1 MLTRIFFNVIIILL
15 VFTNIIAESPEPVR
29 GKNGMVV
36 SAHSLASE
44 VGVNILKSGG
54 NAVDAAVAVGFALAV
69 VHPSAGNLGGGGF
82 MVIHQKD
89 GTQTTFDYREKAPA
103 STHKNIY
110 LDENGKY
117 DPKLSTQGWSSSG
130 VPGSVAGMLAAL
142 NKYGTMSI
150 EEIIE
155 SAVQLAERGFIMDYR
170 MVDFVNAY
178 NKRFNQYPSS
188 KKIFTKNGEKFNEG
202 DKLTQKDLAE
212 TLKRIKDRGREG
224 FYEGQTAKLI
234 AEQAKENGGYI
245 SLEDL
250 KNYYPVEREPVKGN
264 YRGYE
269 IVSMAPP
276 SSGGIALIQ
285 TLNILENFD
294 IKKNDWGSS
303 NFVHRFVEALKY
315 VYADRSEHLGDED
328 FYPVPKKWLTSKEY
342 AKEIFEGIIEEAV
355 ASEKIKPGIDPNLK
369 KESLETT
376 HYSVIDKFG
385 NAVSVTTTINSTF
398 GNKIVVEGAGF
409 LMNNEMDDFSAKP
422 GEPNQFGLLGSE
434 ANSIQP
440 GKRMLS
446 SMTPTIVLKNGNPF
460 IIIGSPGGS
469 RIITT
474 VIQVVLNVIDFEMD
488 IQTAIN
494 MPRIHHQWYPDEI
507 YYEKFALNNDAIN
520 ALNKRGHKFGKI
532 TKIGRAQ
539 GILIDNENKIFWG
552 AADPRSYGK
561 AIGY

>member
-1 MLTRIFFNVIIILL
+1 MLMRIFFNVIIILL
-15 VFTNIIAESPEPVR
+15 VFTNIIAEAPEPVR

-117 DPKLSTQGWSSSG
+117 DPKLSTQGWSASG

-155 SAVQLAERGFIMDYR
+155 PAIQLAERGFIMDYR

-178 NKRFNQYPSS
+178 NKRFNQYSSS

-212 TLKRIKDRGREG
+212 TLKRIKGRGREG
-224 FYEGQTAKLI
+224 FYEGQTAELI

-342 AKEIFEGIIEEAV
+342 AEEIFEGIIEEAV

-507 YYEKFALNNDAIN
+507 YYEKFVLNNDAIN